1 MTNLPKRKS
10 QIDVEHPDENEDG
23 VLHLKTMSDPQAMAS
38 LKMIESLDGGNG
50 NRLHVQPKDGGWYE
64 IRRNG
69 ELLEKVQGKQKAR
82 ERKRELEGVEK
93 TKVDTANPHDVEM
106 LEPLFG
112 LVDQNIRGA
121 TNLTIGEDPFDPEDE
136 SHINSIPMVW
146 KAVGVGALIEEAVMP
161 AEVGKG

>member
-10 QIDVEHPDENEDG
+10 QIDVDIPDEDA
-23 VLHLKTMSDPQAMAS
+23 VLHLKPMSDPQAMAS
-38 LKMIESLDGGNG
+38 LKVIESLDGGDG
-50 NRLHVQPKDGGWYE
+50 NRLHVQPKGGGWYE

-82 ERKRELEGVEK
+82 ERKREMEGLEK
-93 TKVDTANPHDVEM
+93 TKVDTANPNDVEM

-121 TNLTIGEDPFDPEDE
+121 TNLTIEGEPFDPEDE
-136 SHINSIPMVW
+136 SHVDSIPMVW
-146 KAVGVGALIEEAVMP
+146 KALGVGALIEEAVMP